1 MALLGIV
8 DLLSCGT
15 SCHSIWVSHSCLKLD
30 LDLVQILDEEGHA
43 WVNFRQSLYDLLV
56 FSMQV
61 CLSGRNGEMNIQS
74 SRISWVLDAK
84 LVPDLQVLVLGLVRE
99 NDSEED
105 GALPLA
111 FIPSSRLCEQL
122 LALLGCFRLL
132 GFQIIIVLRRIFITR
147 LVLLGRFVL
156 KISIVVLCC
165 SCCLEPLVLLVALG
179 LV

>member
-1 MALLGIV
+1 
-8 DLLSCGT
+8 
-15 SCHSIWVSHSCLKLD
+15 
-30 LDLVQILDEEGHA
+30 
-43 WVNFRQSLYDLLV
+43 
-56 FSMQV
+56 
-61 CLSGRNGEMNIQS
+61 MNVQS
-74 SRISWVLDAK
+74 SRICWILDAK
-84 LVPDLQVLVLGLVRE
+84 LVPDLEVLVLGLVGE
-99 NDSEED
+99 NNSEED
-105 GALPLA
+105 SALPLA
-111 FIPSSRLCEQL
+111 FIPISRLCEQL